1 MGTRACYTFK
11 DEYNTHHVFKHWDGY
26 PEGAIH
32 FLQKAK
38 ELAWKLPRFEAD
50 EFGGAFIAANKKSGG
65 GDFRLAE
72 HWDRYGDLDY
82 RYEISEKD
90 TRKNNYNNKT
100 IRYKNIHND
109 FIDTLEKKYPCDWGD
124 DD

>member
-1 MGTRACYTFK
+1 MGTRAVYTFK

-38 ELAWKLPRFEAD
+38 KLAWKLPRFEAD
-50 EFGGAFIAANKKSGG
+50 EFGGAFIAANKTPRKSG
-65 GDFRLAE
+65 FKA
-72 HWDRYGDLDY
+72 
-82 RYEISEKD
+82 
-90 TRKNNYNNKT
+90 

-109 FIDTLEKKYPCDWGD
+109 FIDELEKKYPCDWEED
-124 DD
+124 DDTGRLVPDKL